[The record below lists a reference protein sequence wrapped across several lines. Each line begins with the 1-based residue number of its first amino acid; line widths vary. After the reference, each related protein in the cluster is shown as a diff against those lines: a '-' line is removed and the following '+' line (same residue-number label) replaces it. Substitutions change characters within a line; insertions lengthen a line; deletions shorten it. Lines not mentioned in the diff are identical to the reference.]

1 MACPTPSG
9 EGNMYLAIKKK
20 SGAEQ
25 GFTYLS
31 LLFIIVLMGLAASVT
46 GQVWSKVAQ
55 REKEAE
61 LIFRGAEIMRA
72 IGGYYQSSP
81 GAKSYP
87 KTLED
92 LTKDSR
98 YPGTKRYLRR
108 IYEDPFTGKADWVA
122 IEVPGGALNGV
133 KSRSVEKTIKKG
145 NFPSELI
152 GFEDKATYSGW
163 EFKYV
168 PPKTANLVSPGS
180 TGD

>member
-1 MACPTPSG
+1 
-9 EGNMYLAIKKK
+9 MYTAIKREF
-20 SGAEQ
+20 SSEQ

-46 GQVWSKVAQ
+46 GQVWSKAAQ

-61 LIFRGAEIMRA
+61 LLFRGAEIMRA

-87 KTLED
+87 KTLKD
-92 LTKDSR
+92 LTKDTR

-108 IYEDPFTGKADWVA
+108 IYEDPFTGKADWVVIKVA
-122 IEVPGGALNGV
+122 GGGINGV
-133 KSRSVEKTIKKG
+133 RSRSVKKTIKRG
-145 NFPSELI
+145 NFPSELA
-152 GFEDKATYSGW
+152 GFEGKTTYSGW
-163 EFKYV
+163 EFKYL
-168 PPKTANLVSPGS
+168 PPRTSNLVSQGS

>member
-1 MACPTPSG
+1 
-9 EGNMYLAIKKK
+9 MYLAIKKK
-20 SGAEQ
+20 SGSEQ

-46 GQVWSKVAQ
+46 GQVWSKAAQ

-61 LIFRGAEIMRA
+61 LLFRGAEIRRA
-72 IGGYYQSSP
+72 IGDYYQSSP

-92 LTKDSR
+92 LVKDTR

-108 IYEDPFTGKADWVA
+108 IYEDPFTGKPDWVV
-122 IEVPGGALNGV
+122 IEVAGGGFNGV
-133 KSRSVEKTIKKG
+133 KSRSVKKTIKKG
-145 NFPSELI
+145 NFPSQLI
-152 GFEDKATYSGW
+152 DFEDKANYNGW

-168 PPKTANLVSPGS
+168 PPKP
-180 TGD
+180 

>member
-1 MACPTPSG
+1 
-9 EGNMYLAIKKK
+9 MYSAIKR
-20 SGAEQ
+20 GFRAEQ

-46 GQVWSKVAQ
+46 GQVWSKAAQ

-61 LIFRGAEIMRA
+61 LIFRGTEFVRA
-72 IGGYYQSSP
+72 IGDYYQSSP

-108 IYEDPFTGKADWVA
+108 VYEDPFTGKADWVV
-122 IEVPGGALNGV
+122 IEVPGGGFNGV
-133 KSRSVEKTIKKG
+133 KSRSVKKTIKKG

-152 GFEDKATYSGW
+152 GFENKATYSGW
-163 EFKYV
+163 EFKYQ
-168 PPKTANLVSPGS
+168 PPMAANLVSQDS